1 MKKALV
7 IIIICL
13 LMASNIAFIAQ
24 VTASSADKIPVVIG
38 FKNHMNTNAV
48 TALVGNVNREYST
61 INAVSVSL
69 PQQAIDALMKNPN
82 VAYIDNDITF
92 MATDPPDA
100 ELTNSWGVNHIGA
113 GTVQASGNKGNGINV
128 AVIDTGINYNHVDL
142 IDRYKGGWNFVA
154 NNADPFDDNGHGTHC
169 AGIIAATDNDN
180 AVVGVAPQ
188 ANIYA
193 VKVLDR
199 TGTGSLINIVAGID
213 WATKT
218 RSDSDTTN
226 NIQIISM
233 SLGSSTGAS
242 SLQAACDAAYTA
254 GIIVVA
260 ASGNDYRSSISYPA
274 NYASVIAVGA
284 TDSSD
289 RRASFSNYGSKL
301 ELVAP
306 GVSIISDYID
316 TNPNDDLNQDTLYMS
331 GTSMACPH
339 VAGTA
344 ALVLASPIDSA
355 FDANANKI
363 WDASEVRSKL
373 DLTAK
378 DLGTAGRDIYY
389 GYGLVDAIKA
399 TAPAPAD
406 TTPPTITALTPA
418 NGATVYVSNPTIS
431 AKVSDSSGIGTFSM
445 TIDDSLVDAKYNG
458 DTIAYTPTTLA
469 DGPHKVALTVSDAKG
484 NTATTPTWTFT
495 INTQSKT
502 MHVESITMKT
512 VTSMQNTYA
521 TATIKIVD
529 ANNNPLKDA
538 IVTGQWSGATNDKDT
553 ATTNSLGTVTLQS
566 NSVRGA
572 TGKTF
577 TITVTSVQLTG
588 YTFTPGTDTKS
599 ITK

>member
-1 MKKALV
+1 MKKILV
-7 IIIICL
+7 ITLICL

-69 PQQAIDALMKNPN
+69 PEQAIDALKKNPN

-100 ELTNSWGVNHIGA
+100 ELTNSWGVYHIGA
-113 GTVQASGNKGNGINV
+113 GTVQASGNSGVGINV
-128 AVIDTGINYNHVDL
+128 AVIDTGINYNHLDL

-154 NNADPFDDNGHGTHC
+154 NNADPNDDNGHGSHC
-169 AGIIAATDNDN
+169 AGIIAATDNVY

-199 TGTGSLINIVAGID
+199 TGTGSLSNIVAGID

-218 RSDSDTTN
+218 RTDGIPGND
-226 NIQIISM
+226 IQIISM

-242 SLQAACDAAYTA
+242 SLQAACDAAYNV
-254 GIIVVA
+254 GIVVVA
-260 ASGNDYRSSISYPA
+260 ASGNNGISSVSYPA

-284 TDSSD
+284 SDSLD

-301 ELVAP
+301 ELIAP
-306 GVSIISDYID
+306 GVNIISDYID
-316 TNPNDDLNQDTLYMS
+316 TNPNDGPNLDTLYMS

-355 FDANANKI
+355 FDANANGI

-399 TAPAPAD
+399 TTPTPPD

-431 AKVSDSSGIGTFSM
+431 AKATDPSGIGAISM
-445 TIDDSLVDAKYNG
+445 TFDGNTVTPNYSG
-458 DTIAYTPTTLA
+458 DTIAFTPTTLA
-469 DGPHKVALTVSDAKG
+469 DGTHSVALTVSDQK
-484 NTATTPTWTFT
+484 NNQATQTWSFT
-495 INTQSKT
+495 VNTQSKT

-512 VTSMQNTYA
+512 VTSMLSTYA

-529 ANNNPLKDA
+529 ANNNPLKGA
-538 IVTGQWSGATNDKDT
+538 IVTGQWSGATTDRDT
-553 ATTNSLGTVTLQS
+553 ATTSSSGTVTLQS
-566 NSVRGA
+566 DNVRRA
-572 TGKTF
+572 PTGTTY
-577 TITVTSVQLTG
+577 TITVKSVQLTG